1 MAPNLTIDPEY
12 QTTSGLISVQVG
24 NLTFGGK
31 FDLENFSFHGAMRY
45 VWLTHRIEVD
55 FDRIVRATIMLTLDR
70 SKIPIRAH
78 ALNVTIYLLPNL
90 TKYQLIT
97 GSAIDTATLLK
108 FLQTTYQ
115 EIAPQQQDYRHLQS
129 TVDRYFSSETPLWFV
144 TVATEQRTRK
154 IACLWLGIA
163 IDQATGIRHPN
174 IFLVYVDAAYR
185 RQGIGRALMEYA
197 QVWAKAQG
205 YTQIG
210 LQVFTNNQPAI
221 DLYQQLG
228 YQPRSISMMREI

>member
-1 MAPNLTIDPEY
+1 
-12 QTTSGLISVQVG
+12 
-24 NLTFGGK
+24 
-31 FDLENFSFHGAMRY
+31 MRY
-45 VWLTHRIEVD
+45 VWLTHPIEVYCD
-55 FDRIVRATIMLTLDR
+55 PLVRATIILALDR
-70 SKIPIRAH
+70 SKMPIRSH

-129 TVDRYFSSETPLWFV
+129 TVDRYFSAQTPLWFV
-144 TVATEQRTRK
+144 TVANEQK

-163 IDQATGIRHPN
+163 IDQVTGIRHPN
-174 IFLVYVDAAYR
+174 IFLVYVDPAYR

-228 YQPRSISMMREI
+228 YQPRSISMMREIWMRF